1 MATEDDKVDTGALGT
16 VVAVGAA
23 GMIGISLAVN
33 ALVRH
38 EVGVVGAGRD
48 QLGESAFHTYKE
60 EQLRKL
66 SAPPTW
72 ADQSKGQVSI
82 PIERAMKEVVTDLR
96 RNPWNATPSPPQDA
110 GTADA
115 AAEAP
120 PDAGADGAAASE
132 PDAGATAPEPPG
144 SAALSPTAPAPTG
157 SASAAP
163 KPSSPRKLPPPTVP
177 ATPPPPASAPAQPA
191 PLAPPATKP

>member
-38 EVGVVGAGRD
+38 EVGVIGSGRD
-48 QLGESAFHTYKE
+48 QLGEAAYRTYKD
-60 EQLRKL
+60 EQLQKL
-66 SAPPTW
+66 SAPPAW

-82 PIERAMKEVVTDLR
+82 PIEQAMKQVVLDLR
-96 RNPWNATPSPPQDA
+96 RNPWNATPSPPPDA

-115 AAEAP
+115 AAEAA
-120 PDAGADGAAASE
+120 PDAGADGAATSE
-132 PDAGATAPEPPG
+132 PDAGAAAPEPPA
-144 SAALSPTAPAPTG
+144 SAPLSPTAPPPAG
-157 SASAAP
+157 SAPEAP
-163 KPSSPRKLPPPTVP
+163 KPSAPRTLPPPTVP
-177 ATPPPPASAPAQPA
+177 PAPPPPASAPAQPA
-191 PLAPPATKP
+191 PPTPPATKP